1 MVSNH
6 VSKSTSNM
14 VRKRKRYQSI
24 LDALTML
31 VRDSPNMV
39 GKRTI
44 IILTNSYNQR
54 NNTNLTMLEK
64 NHLTWLE
71 KELTKLHK
79 NKPY

>member
-6 VSKSTSNM
+6 VRKSTSNM
-14 VRKRKRYQSI
+14 VRKRKRYQTK

-39 GKRTI
+39 SKRTI
-44 IILTNSYNQR
+44 IILTNSYNQG

-71 KELTKLHK
+71 KKPSKLHK
-79 NKPY
+79 S

>member
-6 VSKSTSNM
+6 VRKSTSNM
-14 VRKRKRYQSI
+14 VRKRKRYQTK

-39 GKRTI
+39 SKRTI
-44 IILTNSYNQR
+44 IILTNSCNQR

-71 KELTKLHK
+71 KKPSKLHK
-79 NKPY
+79 S

>member
-39 GKRTI
+39 SKRTI
-44 IILTNSYNQR
+44 IILTNSCNQR

-71 KELTKLHK
+71 KKPNKLHK
-79 NKPY
+79 G

>member
-14 VRKRKRYQSI
+14 VSKRKRYQSI

-39 GKRTI
+39 SKRTI

-54 NNTNLTMLEK
+54 NNSNLTMLEK

-71 KELTKLHK
+71 KKPSKLHK
-79 NKPY
+79 G

>member
-6 VSKSTSNM
+6 VSKSISNM
-14 VRKRKRYQSI
+14 VRKRKRYQTK

-39 GKRTI
+39 SKRTI
-44 IILTNSYNQR
+44 IILTNSCNQR

-71 KELTKLHK
+71 KKPNKLHK
-79 NKPY
+79 G

>member
-24 LDALTML
+24 LEALTML

-39 GKRTI
+39 SKR
-44 IILTNSYNQR
+44 NQASYI
-54 NNTNLTMLEK
+54 K
-64 NHLTWLE
+64 VNHIRAG
-71 KELTKLHK
+71 
-79 NKPY
+79 PI

>member
-14 VRKRKRYQSI
+14 VRKRKRYQSK

-31 VRDSPNMV
+31 VKDSPNMV
-39 GKRTI
+39 SKRTI
-44 IILTNSYNQR
+44 IIPTNSYSQR
-54 NNTNLTMLEK
+54 NNPNLTMLEK

-71 KELTKLHK
+71 KKPSKLHK
-79 NKPY
+79 R